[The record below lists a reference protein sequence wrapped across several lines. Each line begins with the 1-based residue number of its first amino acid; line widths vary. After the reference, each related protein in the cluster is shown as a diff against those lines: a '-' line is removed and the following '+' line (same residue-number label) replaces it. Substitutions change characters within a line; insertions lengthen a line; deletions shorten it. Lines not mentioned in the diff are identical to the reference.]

1 MRSSEMETVMVVI
14 LASDPKFTCCAQ
26 KAPVQV
32 LTIRSDDRDFVH
44 RKKDLSVVVQRIE
57 DRLTG
62 REEVVFK

>member
-1 MRSSEMETVMVVI
+1 
-14 LASDPKFTCCAQ
+14 
-26 KAPVQV
+26 VQV

>member
-1 MRSSEMETVMVVI
+1 MI
-14 LASDPKFTCCAQ
+14 
-26 KAPVQV
+26 
-32 LTIRSDDRDFVH
+32 IHSDDLDFVH